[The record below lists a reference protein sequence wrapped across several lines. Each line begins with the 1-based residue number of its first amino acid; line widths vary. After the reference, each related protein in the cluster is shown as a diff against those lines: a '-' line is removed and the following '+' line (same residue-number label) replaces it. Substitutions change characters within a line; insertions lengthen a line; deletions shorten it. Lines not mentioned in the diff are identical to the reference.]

1 LAQSLAPADP
11 PASGGVPNWLR
22 WLIGIAI
29 GVAFCWQSARSWPLG
44 DLFGGQLALGT
55 DAAGDQAV
63 LLRLPSGAIAWS
75 VALWA
80 ILAYSACLTLIHWL
94 RVLRWK
100 PLLDPYAWVPIRVL
114 NRVGAVGFAA
124 TVLLPLRM
132 GELTRPLML
141 ARQGAGHAPV
151 PVGAGLG
158 TIAIERVLDGL
169 LVTGLLFVVL
179 FEVHPDTL
187 ARHPGVQHGAWA
199 AAAVFGT
206 ALCGLVAT
214 MVARDFTLRMTRR
227 ILGMLSK
234 NLAEK
239 VIELVTHF
247 VDGLAFLKSPWH
259 VVQFVGLTV
268 VYWGINGLG
277 IWLLARGF
285 GVYMDVLGGYA
296 MMACLVVGMM
306 IPNPP
311 GSMGIFWSFLLLPA
325 GLYAVDPDAPRTIA
339 FALGLWLAQ
348 TGQATLFGMWG
359 LWSDGRAR
367 RRLAGCETH
376 IARPASG
383 G

>member
-1 LAQSLAPADP
+1 MAQTLAPAA
-11 PASGGVPNWLR
+11 ASTSKGVPNWLR

-44 DLFGGQLALGT
+44 QLFGGQLMLGR
-55 DAAGDQAV
+55 DAAGDEAI
-63 LLRLPSGAIAWS
+63 LLRLPAGAVAWS

-80 ILAYSACLTLIHWL
+80 IAAYLSCLTLIHWL

-100 PLLDPYAWVPIRVL
+100 PLLDPYASVPIRVL
-114 NRVGAVGFAA
+114 NRVGAVGFMA
-124 TVLLPLRM
+124 TVLLPIRM

-141 ARQGAGHAPV
+141 ARQGSGHVPV

-187 ARHPGVQHGAWA
+187 ARHPGVQQGAWA

-206 ALCGLVAT
+206 ALGGLVAT
-214 MVARDFTLRMTRR
+214 LVARDFTLRMTRL
-227 ILGMLSK
+227 ILGAVSK

-239 VIELVTHF
+239 VVDLVTHF

-259 VVQFVGLTV
+259 VLQFVGLTV

-277 IWLLARGF
+277 IWLFARGF
-285 GVYMDVLGGYA
+285 GVHMDVLGGYA

-311 GSMGIFWSFLLLPA
+311 GSMGIFWNFLLLPA
-325 GLYAVDPDAPRTIA
+325 GLYGVNEDAPRTIA

-348 TGQATLFGMWG
+348 TAQVTAFGAWG
-359 LWSDGRAR
+359 WWSDGRAR
-367 RRLAGCETH
+367 RRLAG
-376 IARPASG
+376 
-383 G
+383 